1 MKLKFYI
8 PVIGLSVL
16 SVASHACINNYVL
29 ELGSNGLDLQTAQNQ
44 LAQGDFP
51 KSKSIEDLN
60 DYGVLLIYA
69 HQFDQAIQI
78 FQRIEKSHPNLA
90 KTAANLGTAYEL
102 AGQSEK
108 AKYWIEQ
115 GMQRDPN
122 IHHGSEWIHVK
133 ILDAKI
139 QQQKNSAWIQ
149 NHDVLGLDFGQAV
162 EPKAKVKTVQFQ
174 KQHYDLDKILLH
186 SQTQMDQR
194 LRFVKRDPISAQII
208 FNMANIEMLNYNL
221 TDDTVELLY
230 RRAQDIG
237 YHNPKL
243 IEARLDYFQ
252 HSKWFR
258 FKAFF
263 INAYQIFKNI
273 IVWSLAG

>member
-1 MKLKFYI
+1 MKLKLYI
-8 PVIGLSVL
+8 PVIGLSVI
-16 SVASHACINNYVL
+16 SVTAHACINTYAF
-29 ELGSNGLDLQTAQNQ
+29 ELGYGGLDQKTAQKQ
-44 LAQGDFP
+44 LAQGHLP
-51 KSKSIEDLN
+51 KTRSVEDLN

-69 HQFDQAIQI
+69 HQYDQAIQI
-78 FQRIEKSHPNLA
+78 FKQIEKSHPNLA

-122 IHHGSEWIHVK
+122 LHQGSEWIHVK

-139 QQQKNSAWIQ
+139 QQQKDSTWIQ
-149 NHDVLGLDFGQAV
+149 HHDVLGLDFGQAA

-174 KQHYDLDKILLH
+174 KQHYDLNRILFD
-186 SQTQMDQR
+186 SQIQMDQR
-194 LRFVKRDPISAQII
+194 LRFVDRDPINAQII

-221 TDDTVELLY
+221 ADKTVDLLY

-237 YHNPKL
+237 YLNPKL
-243 IEARLDYFQ
+243 IETRLDYFQ

-263 INAYQIFKNI
+263 VNIYQTFKNL
-273 IVWSLAG
+273 IV

>member
-29 ELGSNGLDLQTAQNQ
+29 ELGHNGLDQQTAQNQ

-51 KSKSIEDLN
+51 KSKSVEDLN

-69 HQFDQAIQI
+69 HQYDQAIQI
-78 FQRIEKSHPNLA
+78 FKQIEKSHPNLA

-122 IHHGSEWIHVK
+122 LHQGSEWIHVK

-139 QQQKNSAWIQ
+139 QQQKDSTWIQ
-149 NHDVLGLDFGQAV
+149 HHDVLGLDFGQAA

-252 HSKWFR
+252 DSKWFR
-258 FKAFF
+258 LKAYFF
-263 INAYQIFKNI
+263 NIYQAFKNL
-273 IVWSLAG
+273 IVLSLAR

>member
-1 MKLKFYI
+1 M
-8 PVIGLSVL
+8 
-16 SVASHACINNYVL
+16 
-29 ELGSNGLDLQTAQNQ
+29 
-44 LAQGDFP
+44 
-51 KSKSIEDLN
+51 
-60 DYGVLLIYA
+60 LIYA
-69 HQFDQAIQI
+69 HQYDQAIQI
-78 FQRIEKSHPNLA
+78 FKQIEKSHPNLA

-139 QQQKNSAWIQ
+139 QQQKDATWIQ
-149 NHDVLGLDFGQAV
+149 HHDVLGLDFGQAA

-186 SQTQMDQR
+186 SQIQMDQR
-194 LRFVKRDPISAQII
+194 LRFVDRDPITAQII

-221 TDDTVELLY
+221 ADKTVDLLY

-237 YHNPKL
+237 YLNPKL
-243 IEARLDYFQ
+243 IESRLDYFQ
-252 HSKWFR
+252 HSNWFR

-263 INAYQIFKNI
+263 VNAYQTFKNL
-273 IVWSLAG
+273 IV